1 MILILGG
8 TTEGRTAAKT
18 LEEAGQPFYYSTRGD
33 EQEVTL
39 HHGIRLQ
46 GGMDTE
52 ALADFCRQHDIR
64 LLVDAAH
71 PFAAQLHQNVAEA
84 AAQLSL
90 PVIRFERL
98 YPPREACPVEWMDSY
113 PEAMEQIRQGHP
125 SSFLALTGVQSIGK
139 MASLWQEA
147 DFPCYF
153 RILDRDSS
161 RHLADRQGFPR
172 ERLLYYHEGE
182 DERLLLEQLRPDVIL
197 LKESGLSG
205 GFKEKVEAAA
215 SLGIR
220 VLALRRPP
228 LPASFI
234 TVTGGHGLRR
244 KVEQLLPDFY
254 AQHTGL
260 TTGTCATAAA
270 VAATW
275 EALHNGDE
283 RRPNEFPVV
292 LPDGE
297 ILSVAARTSS
307 RTVSADGQ
315 TVCASASVVKDAG
328 DDPDITDGLTIEA
341 RVVLHLSDQPYATD
355 TLPVDID
362 GGAGV
367 GRVTLPGLDAAVG
380 QAAINATPR
389 RMIATGIRYL
399 LSTLPKQSQHPI
411 RAEVTLSVPQ
421 GEEIARR
428 TFNPRLGI
436 VGGIS
441 IIGTSGIVKP
451 FSTEAFIHSIAKSM
465 DVARATGSP
474 RVVINSGAKSERFVR
489 AYYPDLPPQ
498 AFVHY
503 GNFIGET
510 LKLADNLRVPRVTL
524 GVMIGKAVKLAEG
537 HLDTHSRQVT
547 MNRDFIAALAR
558 EAGCSGDI
566 CTRIGSLNLA
576 RELWTLIP
584 QTIIPVFAHTIL
596 MHCYHH
602 CAPLLSHGEL
612 TILLISE
619 EGKIYSSSVRTN

>member
-46 GGMDTE
+46 GGMDAA

-84 AAQLSL
+84 AARLSL
-90 PVIRFERL
+90 PVVRFERL
-98 YPPREACPVEWMDSY
+98 YPPREACPVEWVDSY
-113 PEAMEQIRQGHP
+113 PEAMEQIRQSHP
-125 SSFLALTGVQSIGK
+125 SSFLALTGVQSIEK
-139 MASLWQEA
+139 LAPLWHDA

-161 RHLADRQGFPR
+161 RRLADRQRFPR

-182 DERLLLEQLRPDVIL
+182 DERQLLEQLRPDIIL

-205 GFKEKVEAAA
+205 GFKEKINAAA

-275 EALHNGDE
+275 EALHDGDQ
-283 RRPNEFPVV
+283 RRPDEFPVV

-297 ILSVAARTSS
+297 ILSVAACTNG
-307 RTVSADGQ
+307 RTVSADGR

-341 RVVLHLSDQPYATD
+341 RVVLHLSDQPCAPD

-362 GGAGV
+362 GGTGV

-389 RMIATGIRYL
+389 RMIATGIRHL
-399 LSTLPKQSQHPI
+399 LSTLLQQSLHPT
-411 RAEVTLSVPQ
+411 RAEVILSVPQ

-510 LKLADNLRVPRVTL
+510 LKLADSLRVRRVTL

-547 MNRDFIAALAR
+547 MNRDFIASLAR
-558 EAGCSGDI
+558 EAGCDDNL
-566 CTRIGSLNLA
+566 CARIGSLTLA
-576 RELWTLIP
+576 RELWTLLP
-584 QTIIPVFAHTIL
+584 QALLPSFAHVVLT
-596 MHCYHH
+596 HCYRH
-602 CAPLLSHGEL
+602 CAPLLPHGEL
-612 TILLISE
+612 TLLLISE
-619 EGKIYSSSVRTN
+619 EGNIYTRQ